1 MTTPDERQPLIA
13 DRLQRAAE
21 TLSDARLLFHHG
33 GSPFSV
39 INRSY
44 YAMFY
49 AVQALMVQSE
59 IIAVKHSGVI
69 AAFDRQFVKT
79 GVFDKAL
86 SRVLHRAFDFRQIG
100 DYREMFEVTQQQA
113 DEILRDAER
122 FVQTIASYFSG
133 LSADSP
139 DQP

>member
-1 MTTPDERQPLIA
+1 MSTTDERQPLIA
-13 DRLQRAAE
+13 DRLQRAVE
-21 TLSDARLLFHHG
+21 TLSDAHLLLHHG

-39 INRSY
+39 INRSH

-49 AVQALMVQSE
+49 AEQALMVQSE
-59 IIAVKHSGVI
+59 TAASKHSGVI
-69 AAFDRQFVKT
+69 TAYDRQFVKT

-86 SRVLHRAFDFRQIG
+86 SRALHRAFDFRQIG

-122 FVQTIASYFSG
+122 FVQAIAAYFSD
-133 LSADSP
+133 LSAHSP